1 MSNEIRNQIILEIQG
16 EFTTDQLKI
25 IDLAVAKAMRGYR
38 IEREETLPATT
49 VCEMPLDI
57 REFLARKKMK
67 GCSDGTIEQY
77 KDLLSDFALWV
88 RKDLRQVKDLDIL
101 AYLDYRAKLGASNRT
116 LDGKRLILSS
126 FYTTMHETGKMQYN
140 PSKTVDP
147 VKYKAKVREPLND
160 MELEKVRSACR
171 TLREK
176 ALFEVLYATG
186 GRVSEIVG
194 INYTEIDKQTRSVVI
209 TGKGDQERY
218 VFLNAKAMLAIE
230 NYIKS
235 RKDESPALF
244 VGARKPH
251 NRLGKEAIER
261 ELKAIGERSGIGRP
275 VFPHL
280 LRHTF
285 ATDMLEH
292 GASLN
297 EVSELLGHKKL
308 DTTKIYAKI
317 STNTLAIAYKKHHA
331 A

>member
-1 MSNEIRNQIILEIQG
+1 MSNEIRNQVIMELQG
-16 EFTTDQLKI
+16 DFTTEQLKI

-126 FYTTMHETGKMQYN
+126 FYTTMHETGKMAYN

-160 MELEKVRSACR
+160 MELEQVRSSCK

-176 ALFEVLYATG
+176 AIFETLYATG
-186 GRVSEIVG
+186 CRVSELVG
-194 INYTEIDKQTRSVVI
+194 INYADIDKMSRSVVI

-218 VFLNAKAMLAIE
+218 VFFNAKAMLAIKK
-230 NYIKS
+230 YLDS
-235 RKDESPALF
+235 RKDHNPALF
-244 VGARKPH
+244 VSSRRPH

-261 ELKAIGERSGIGRP
+261 EIRAIGKRSGIDRP

-280 LRHTF
+280 MRHTF
-285 ATDMLEH
+285 ATDLLEH

-297 EVSELLGHKKL
+297 EVSELLGHRKL

-317 STNTLAIAYKKHHA
+317 STNTLAISYKKHHA

>member
-1 MSNEIRNQIILEIQG
+1 MSNEIRNQVIMELQG
-16 EFTTDQLKI
+16 EFSAEQLKI
-25 IDLAVAKAMRGYR
+25 IDLAVAKAMRGYK
-38 IEREETLPATT
+38 IEKEETLPAAT
-49 VCEMPLDI
+49 VYEMPLDV

-67 GCSDGTIEQY
+67 GCSDGTLKQY
-77 KDLLSDFALWV
+77 RDLLVDFTLWLK
-88 RKDLRQVKDLDIL
+88 KDLRTSVDLDIL
-101 AYLDYRAKLGASNRT
+101 AYLDYRGKVGASKRT
-116 LDGKRLILSS
+116 LDCKRLILSS
-126 FYTTMHETGKMQYN
+126 FFTYMHETGKMAYN

-194 INYTEIDKQTRSVVI
+194 INYAEIDKQTRSVVI

-235 RKDESPALF
+235 REDESPALF

-251 NRLGKEAIER
+251 NRLGKEAIQR

-292 GASLN
+292 GASLD
-297 EVSELLGHKKL
+297 EVSEMLGHKKL

-317 STNTLAIAYKKHHA
+317 STNALAISYKKHHA